1 MVNDDARTY
10 HATKALSKS
19 SMDDLLKCPALFKQT
34 LDNMG
39 QEETPTP
46 AMILGSLFH
55 AMVLEPASIGTAWDI
70 RRNSGNTK
78 AGKEEA
84 ALAAEKGITLVAPD
98 VWHTCEKM
106 KDAAVSHPLIKA
118 AMQAEPCWR
127 TETSIYW
134 TERESIPCKARIDA
148 MATIPGYG
156 LCLIDLKSTQ
166 DASIDG
172 ISRHIYD
179 YGYYRQAAWY
189 THAAQVAGLDPVAF
203 IFLFVEKQEPWLATA
218 VTINENA
225 LFLAQEEINGALDT
239 YEHCAAEGVWPGYTT
254 EIITEIDLP
263 AWAYR
268 RTA

>member
-39 QEETPTP
+39 QEESPTP

-55 AMVLEPASIGTAWDI
+55 AFVLEPETIGVDWDI
-70 RRNSGNTK
+70 RHNSGNTK

-98 VWHTCEKM
+98 IWHTCEKM
-106 KDAAVSHPLIKA
+106 KDAAVSHPLLKA
-118 AMQAEPCWR
+118 AMQAWPCWH

-134 TERESIPCKARIDA
+134 TERGSIQCKARLDI
-148 MATIPGYG
+148 MANIPDFG
-156 LCLIDLKSTQ
+156 LCIIDLKSTT
-166 DASIDG
+166 DASPG
-172 ISRHIYD
+172 AISRHIAD
-179 YGYYRQAAWY
+179 YGYHRQAAWY
-189 THAAQVAGLDPVAF
+189 THAAKTAGLDPVAF
-203 IFLFVEKQEPWLATA
+203 IFLFVEKQEPFLTTA
-218 VTINENA
+218 VACSENA
-225 LFLAQEEINGALDT
+225 LWLAQEEINGALDT